1 MKRMACGY
9 HNVTYLK
16 NLRNKFQE
24 ELKEDLSKIRKSRN
38 MFVFADKTN
47 NVYEMKSEDH
57 EKLILENITKTYQKA
72 PKKLEKAI
80 NLEPKSITKSLKLAD
95 RIDHL
100 AKTEAFITLKDHKE
114 NFVNKPTC

>member
-1 MKRMACGY
+1 MKTMACGY

-47 NVYEMKSEDH
+47 NAYEMKPETM
-57 EKLILENITKTYQKA
+57 KN
-72 PKKLEKAI
+72 
-80 NLEPKSITKSLKLAD
+80 
-95 RIDHL
+95 
-100 AKTEAFITLKDHKE
+100 
-114 NFVNKPTC
+114 